1 MMKNRIIIVGRPNV
15 GKSTLFNRIIGR
27 RKSIVYDLPGVTR
40 DIIESEAEWKG
51 KRFIVADTG
60 GIFERGGELFK
71 SIEEEVKKNLSDA
84 KAILFVVD
92 AKEGLTEAD
101 RYVAK
106 MLYPYKEKVFLVVN
120 KVDNEKLQRQA
131 YDFYSLGF
139 DRVFLVSAQ
148 HGRGVDELLSA
159 VCDLLEDEPTKLEY
173 EGIKVSFVGRPNVGK
188 SSLINAILGSQRVLV
203 SPIAGTTRDAVEIP
217 FTYSD
222 QKFVLIDT
230 AGIRRRTKVEYGVEF
245 FSVGR
250 AIKAIELSDVSCLV
264 LDMSEGITHQDQKIG
279 GLIERRYKACVIV
292 GNKFDLVKTDKN
304 SALEYVK
311 RQLSFLDYAPV
322 VFTSALKGVGIN
334 ELLHAVVLAYQDYTK
349 EHKTSFINRAVQKVM
364 GEKPP
369 PVYKGKEV
377 KVYYAFQEGTKPPTV
392 VIITNYPEGWKES
405 YKRFFV
411 RKLREHLRIRHSPIK
426 LIIRGREA

>member
-1 MMKNRIIIVGRPNV
+1 MKNRVIIVGRPNV

-60 GIFERGGELFK
+60 GIFERGGDLFK

-120 KVDNEKLQRQA
+120 KVDNERLQRQA

-139 DRVFLVSAQ
+139 DRVFFVSAQ

-159 VCDLLEDEPTKLEY
+159 VCDLLEDEPTELEY

-222 QKFVLIDT
+222 QKFVLVDT
-230 AGIRRRTKVEYGVEF
+230 AGIRRRSKVEYGVEF

-264 LDMSEGITHQDQKIG
+264 LDMSEGITHQDQRIG

-292 GNKFDLVKTDKN
+292 GNKFDLVKADKD
-304 SALEYVK
+304 SALEYV
-311 RQLSFLDYAPV
+311 RRELYFLDYAPI
-322 VFTSALKGVGIN
+322 VFTSAVKGVGIN
-334 ELLHAVVLAYQDYTK
+334 ELLQAVVLAYQDYIK
-349 EHKTSFINRAVQKVM
+349 EHKTSYINRAVQKVI

-369 PVYKGKEV
+369 PMYKGKEL

-392 VIITNYPEGWKES
+392 VIITNYPDGWKES

-411 RKLREHLRIRHSPIK
+411 RRLREHLGIRYSPIK